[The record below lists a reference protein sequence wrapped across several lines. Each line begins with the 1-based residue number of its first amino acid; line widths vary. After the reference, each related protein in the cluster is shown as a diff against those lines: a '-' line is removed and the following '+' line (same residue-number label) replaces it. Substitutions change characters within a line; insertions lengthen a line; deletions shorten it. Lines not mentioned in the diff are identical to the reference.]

1 MKAVRSRVKIY
12 NDRVKKL
19 EKAAVAALEKTTE
32 YLHKEIVQAQV
43 VPRDTGALQD
53 EKFYENYE
61 DLERGKTELV
71 FEGPYARRL
80 YYHPE
85 YNFNREVYIDDKGVK
100 HEGNPHAKG
109 KWMEDWAK
117 GGKKEKDV
125 VRAFKENYRR
135 EIDL

>member
-32 YLHKEIVQAQV
+32 YLHTEIVQAQV
-43 VPRDTGALQD
+43 VPRDTGALQG
-53 EKFYENYE
+53 EKFYDNYE

-85 YNFNREVYIDDKGVK
+85 YNFNREVYIDNKGVK

>member
-12 NDRVKKL
+12 SDRVKKL

-100 HEGNPHAKG
+100 HEGSPHAKG

>member
-1 MKAVRSRVKIY
+1 MKTVKSRVKIY
-12 NDRVKKL
+12 NSRIKNL

-32 YLHKEIVQAQV
+32 HLHTEIIQAQV
-43 VPRDTGALQD
+43 VPRDTGALQG
-53 EKFYENYE
+53 EKFYANYNE
-61 DLERGKTELV
+61 SNLGRTELI

-85 YNFNREVYIDDKGVK
+85 YNFNREVYYDDKGVK

-109 KWMEDWAK
+109 KWLEDWAK

-125 VRAFKENYRR
+125 IEAFKEYYRR
-135 EIDL
+135 ETGL

>member
-32 YLHKEIVQAQV
+32 YLHTEIVQAQV
-43 VPRDTGALQD
+43 VPRDTGALQG

-85 YNFNREVYIDDKGVK
+85 YNFNREVYIDNKGVK

-117 GGKKEKDV
+117 GGKKEKDI

>member
-12 NDRVKKL
+12 SDRVKKL

>member
-19 EKAAVAALEKTTE
+19 EKAAKEALAKTTDE
-32 YLHKEIVQAQV
+32 LRQEIRNARVI
-43 VPRDTGALQD
+43 PRDQGPLQG
-53 EKFYENYE
+53 EKFSANYE

-117 GGKKEKDV
+117 GGKREKDV
-125 VRAFKENYRR
+125 IRAFKENYRR

>member
-12 NDRVKKL
+12 NDRMKKL
-19 EKAAVAALEKTTE
+19 EKAAVAALKKTTE

-85 YNFNREVYIDDKGVK
+85 YNFNRGVYIDDKGVE